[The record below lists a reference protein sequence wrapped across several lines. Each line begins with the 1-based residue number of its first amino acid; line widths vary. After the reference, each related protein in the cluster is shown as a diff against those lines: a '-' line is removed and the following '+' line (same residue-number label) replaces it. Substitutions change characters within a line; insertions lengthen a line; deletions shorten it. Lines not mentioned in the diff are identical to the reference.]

1 MDNYN
6 SNGSG
11 ISEDMFGFIPPNMMY
26 KILPFLM
33 VSHPKKNMNASYIIR
48 NTIMNFISEVMTD
61 I

>member
-26 KILPFLM
+26 PQNTSIPDGFSSKEERFLYNQE
-33 VSHPKKNMNASYIIR
+33 HDNEFHIR
-48 NTIMNFISEVMTD
+48 SD
-61 I
+61 D